1 MTDSGLFF
9 LNVLNYN
16 VAASPIPGD
25 YELNVLAKE
34 FQGSLT
40 AGIPI
45 TSYVTVQDIEMQ
57 SNCYTEK
64 TI

>member
-1 MTDSGLFF
+1 M
-9 LNVLNYN
+9 
-16 VAASPIPGD
+16 AASPIPDD

-57 SNCYTEK
+57 SNCYTAKTK

>member
-1 MTDSGLFF
+1 M
-9 LNVLNYN
+9 
-16 VAASPIPGD
+16 AATPIPDD

-40 AGIPI
+40 AGILI

-57 SNCYTEK
+57 SNCYTAKTK